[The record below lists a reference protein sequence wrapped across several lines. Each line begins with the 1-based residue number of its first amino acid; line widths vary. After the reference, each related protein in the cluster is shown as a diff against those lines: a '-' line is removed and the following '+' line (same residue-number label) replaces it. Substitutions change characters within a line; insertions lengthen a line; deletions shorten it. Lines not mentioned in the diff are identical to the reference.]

1 MNYNGNDMGSIR
13 KPTEQEKQLLELLV
27 KKSSKKIPNDW
38 DKELLVCSMADGN
51 MGSLYLFPQG
61 KIKKKRLFGE
71 QISEIQFVDNDNV
84 LVVLSLNVDNEG
96 NLFELDV

>member
-1 MNYNGNDMGSIR
+1 MNYNGNDMESIR

-27 KKSSKKIPNDW
+27 KKSSKKIPDDW

-61 KIKKKRLFGE
+61 KIKKTLIWGTNK
-71 QISEIQFVDNDNV
+71 
-84 LVVLSLNVDNEG
+84 
-96 NLFELDV
+96 